1 MIEKD
6 CDDAKGLWWLIK
18 IVIKK
23 NHAFIKMNFS
33 GNVNELMRSV
43 LNSFLFLT
51 KSFCTHQKHQEHQ
64 QHKDAIKQKHKTL
77 QANKNFKMRLKNI

>member
-6 CDDAKGLWWLIK
+6 CDDGKGLRWLIK

-33 GNVNELMRSV
+33 SNVNELIRSV
-43 LNSFLFLT
+43 LNSFFFFLT
-51 KSFCTHQKHQEHQ
+51 KRFCTHQKYQK
-64 QHKDAIKQKHKTL
+64 HKDAIKQKHKTL
-77 QANKNFKMRLKNI
+77 QANKN